1 MQCFLKF
8 YKIHVSHIEFF
19 KGVVLLL
26 VLHEGAYRSRASA
39 AISTLAIAANI
50 VCVVFVRY

>member
-1 MQCFLKF
+1 MQYFLKF

-19 KGVVLLL
+19 EGVVLLL

-39 AISTLAIAANI
+39 AISTRAIPANV